1 MASLNQMNVVLD
13 IRTFKTNI
21 SAKHAEGGNKYF
33 QALLD
38 VTSTGAIVAV
48 QAAGVL
54 ACSPRVTECAS
65 SEDL

>member
-1 MASLNQMNVVLD
+1 MHFILD
-13 IRTFKTNI
+13 IRTFKANI

-38 VTSTGAIVAV
+38 VTSTGAIVAI
-48 QAAGVL
+48 QAGGVL

-65 SEDL
+65 SEEL